1 MSDAVIFVV
10 GSIVFLMVSFGL
22 GFTVVEVRRLDQE
35 ATDRQVVRSRSKIA
49 G

>member
-1 MSDAVIFVV
+1 MSDALIFVV

-22 GFTVVEVRRLDQE
+22 AFTVLEVRRLDRE
-35 ATDRQVVRSRSKIA
+35 AMNKQVARSRSKVA

>member
-1 MSDAVIFVV
+1 MSDAIIFVV

-22 GFTVVEVRRLDQE
+22 GFTVIDVRRLDQE
-35 ATDRQVVRSRSKIA
+35 ALDKPVGISRNKMA

>member
-22 GFTVVEVRRLDQE
+22 IFTVVEVRRLDQK
-35 ATDRQVVRSRSKIA
+35 AMDKQVVRSRDKIA